1 MVSGFLTSPC
11 DHWRIFSGDAS
22 EMRMA
27 LKESGSL
34 GFSKKLKIS
43 FTVSSFSVSLG
54 YRQILLGDTISW
66 CPRHFSRRRSSGLLG
81 LSRRHG
87 GSVLHQLDIQ
97 TERLELLD
105 QDVERL
111 RQPRLERVLALDD
124 ALVHPGAA
132 HHVVRLHGE
141 ELLQRVRRA
150 VGFHRPDFHLSQALA
165 TKLRL
170 PAQGLLGDERV
181 RPAAARVALLGHQV
195 G

>member
-1 MVSGFLTSPC
+1 MVSGFSPSPC
-11 DHWRIFSGDAS
+11 DHWRTFSGDAS

-66 CPRHFSRRRSSGLLG
+66 CPRHFSRRRRSGLLG

-87 GSVLHQLDIQ
+87 GSVLHPLGVP

-105 QDVERL
+105 QDVGRL
-111 RQPRLERVLALDD
+111 PQPRLERVFALAD
-124 ALVHPGAA
+124 AFVHPGAA
-132 HHVVRLHGE
+132 DPV
-141 ELLQRVRRA
+141 
-150 VGFHRPDFHLSQALA
+150 
-165 TKLRL
+165 
-170 PAQGLLGDERV
+170 
-181 RPAAARVALLGHQV
+181 ARTDREG
-195 G
+195 